1 MAFNPSTKN
10 HKVKL
15 TMPKIMELNQELLAP
30 ETNHITI
37 NDINKNTFS
46 STEKTLM
53 VHKTIIPLTF
63 GPAALLILLSLLER
77 SKCQRSHNNL
87 NFYSAQ
93 IRYIPKIFKKIRLKN
108 RF

>member
-10 HKVKL
+10 HKLKL

-37 NDINKNTFS
+37 NDINKTTFS

-53 VHKTIIPLTF
+53 VHKTILPLTF
-63 GPAALLILLSLLER
+63 GLSISYLV
-77 SKCQRSHNNL
+77 NIVVI
-87 NFYSAQ
+87 
-93 IRYIPKIFKKIRLKN
+93 IRKI
-108 RF
+108 